1 MRPSAAAALSAQY
14 GIQYG
19 NRHGASTWSY
29 ARRPWIVVTIDRL
42 WGSWAKMAIMELA
55 PTPREDEVLQ
65 LVGQRLTNAEIA
77 QRLFISERTVESHVS
92 ALLRKL
98 GLPDRRAL
106 AGYTSEHA
114 ADEASR
120 LRWPAEPPT
129 SFVGREAELAELSA
143 ALGQHRLVTLAGPGG
158 VGKTRLALR
167 ALAGQP
173 AAFSDLAPLA
183 PGADE
188 HAVGRSV
195 AAALGMVEP
204 AGPEVLDAIASLL
217 SSTPVVV
224 VLDNCEHLIDAAAT
238 VAERLLTAS
247 GSRVLATSRECL
259 AVPGERV
266 LQVGPLSDDAAA
278 RLFIERAETVEPGA
292 VLDSRDVA
300 DLCRR
305 LEGIPLVIELAA
317 ARLSA
322 LSFADLMSRLDQ
334 AAELLGPGRSRNRH
348 RSLRATLDWSYD
360 LLSAEEQRLYR
371 ALGVLRGPF
380 RLSVAEE
387 LVQTDAAGNVAA
399 GVAHLVDSSLLA
411 RQGDR
416 YRQLDLIHA
425 DAHDRLRALG
435 EERDVLNRL
444 VTWAL
449 STLEEGLQRGDEA
462 DLAAAVEAAQIL
474 GRPEVATLATG
485 LAAAWEEVGHG
496 HWADAERLYELAAT
510 TSSEPAPAIAGA
522 ELAWSR
528 CHGDKAV
535 ALFRLAAELALA
547 NGDTSSEARALAGAS
562 EVMNRYGGTMLRIP
576 PPEAT
581 AALVERSE
589 AAAKVAGD
597 HCSLARAAVA
607 RMWLVRRGEDVDA
620 IEQRTSLA
628 VRASKR
634 CADPAVL
641 ASALDGLSGVSL
653 RYLRAAEARG
663 IIDERLRLTE
673 NFGGQGARLVLERI
687 DALYMA
693 CDVSFLMGDFGKTLS
708 QGQELDELAGGRGV
722 FYGGLTHLAPAN
734 FFLGHFDKCLEQASG
749 VYWEATQ
756 RRDVGTSLLMRAFS
770 CAGGVCG
777 YRGDD
782 KNASRWFARAEEV
795 AGGPNCPSKYNFIL
809 LMKADVHL
817 HHGRR
822 AEAAMLLADPA
833 SPEAEEWQ
841 GWHAAI
847 RAEALGGQAIDEAQ
861 DLLEGGEY
869 SRAVLAR
876 ARGEFGRAHAIFLNC
891 GAVYQAART
900 GLQMGGPIQERA
912 LAIYRRLGLRETMLA
927 SPNAASPG
935 ARTSAR

>member
-1 MRPSAAAALSAQY
+1 VPSTETARNFYADLY
-14 GIQYG
+14 GEGQIIDAI
-19 NRHGASTWSY
+19 NRLCGA
-29 ARRPWIVVTIDRL
+29 
-42 WGSWAKMAIMELA
+42 WAKMAIMELA
-55 PTPREDEVLQ
+55 PTPREAEVLQ
-65 LVGQRLTNAEIA
+65 LLGQRLSNAEIA
-77 QRLFISERTVESHVS
+77 QSLFISERTVESHVS

-98 GLPDRRAL
+98 GRPDRRAL
-106 AGYTSEHA
+106 ASYTSLPA
-114 ADEASR
+114 TGAASR
-120 LRWPAEPPT
+120 LRWPAEPST
-129 SFVGREAELAELSA
+129 SFVGRETDLAELSA
-143 ALGQHRLVTLAGPGG
+143 ALGKHRLVTLAGPGG

-167 ALAGQP
+167 ALAGRP
-173 AAFSDLAPLA
+173 AAFSDLASLV

-188 HAVGRSV
+188 HAVGRAV
-195 AAALGMVEP
+195 AGALGMVEP

-224 VLDNCEHLIDAAAT
+224 VLDNCEHLIDAAAM
-238 VAERLLTAS
+238 VAERLLTATGVS
-247 GSRVLATSRECL
+247 VLATSRERL

-266 LQVGPLSDDAAA
+266 LQIAPLSDDAAT
-278 RLFIERAETVEPGA
+278 RLFLERAETVDPGA
-292 VLDSRDVA
+292 VLDSGQVG

-305 LEGIPLVIELAA
+305 LEGIPLIIELAA
-317 ARLSA
+317 ARLGA

-380 RLSVAEE
+380 RLAVAEE
-387 LVQTDAAGNVAA
+387 LVQTDAAGNAAA

-425 DAHDRLRALG
+425 DAHDRLRASG
-435 EERDVLNRL
+435 EEGDVLNRL
-444 VTWAL
+444 VNWAL
-449 STLEEGLQRGDEA
+449 SALEEGLQTGDEA
-462 DLAAAVEAAQIL
+462 DLAAAIEAARLL
-474 GRPEVATLATG
+474 GRPEVATLAKG

-496 HWADAERLYELAAT
+496 HWADAERLYELAAV
-510 TSSEPAPAIAGA
+510 TSNDAAPAIAGA

-535 ALFRLAAELALA
+535 ALFRLGAELALA
-547 NGDTSSEARALAGAS
+547 NGDVASEARASAGAS
-562 EVMNRYGGTMLRIP
+562 EVMNRYGATMRQIP
-576 PPEAT
+576 PAEAT
-581 AALVERSE
+581 AALVDRSE
-589 AAAKVAGD
+589 VAAEIAGD
-597 HCSLARAAVA
+597 SCSLARAAVA
-607 RMWLVRRGEDVDA
+607 RMWFARRGEDA
-620 IEQRTSLA
+620 HEIEQRTSSA
-628 VRASKR
+628 VRAAQG

-641 ASALDGLSGVSL
+641 ASALDGLTAVAL
-653 RYLRAAEARG
+653 RDVRTAEARA
-663 IIDERLRLTE
+663 IIEERLQLTN

-693 CDVSFLMGDFGKTLS
+693 CDVSFLMGDFRRTLS
-708 QGQELDELAGGRGV
+708 QGQELHELAEGRGV

-749 VYWEATQ
+749 AYWEATQ

-770 CAGGVCG
+770 CAGGACG

-782 KNASRWFARAEEV
+782 KNASRWFARAEEL
-795 AGGPNCPSKYNFIL
+795 AGGPSCSSKYNFIL

-822 AEAAMLLADPA
+822 AEAALLLADPA
-833 SPEAEEWQ
+833 PPDTEEWR

-847 RAEALGGQAIDEAQ
+847 RAEALGGHAIDEAD
-861 DLLEGGEY
+861 DLLEGGDY

-876 ARGEFGRAHAIFLNC
+876 ARGELGTARAIFMNC

-900 GLQMGGPIQERA
+900 GLQMGGHEREIS
-912 LAIYRRLGLRETMLA
+912 LATYRRLGLRETIPA
-927 SPNAASPG
+927 SPDAASPG